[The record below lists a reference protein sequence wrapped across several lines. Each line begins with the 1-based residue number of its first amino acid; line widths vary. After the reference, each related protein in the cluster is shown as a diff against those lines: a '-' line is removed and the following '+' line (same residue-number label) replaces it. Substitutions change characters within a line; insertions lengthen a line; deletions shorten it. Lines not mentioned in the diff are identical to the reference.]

1 MEGLNAAGL
10 TPISVLSIKR
20 TKPRKLLCHLADS
33 SSVKFSNSASL
44 STTPHTIQDCLSST
58 FHGSLLLLSSVLSTD
73 LVKALTY
80 EEALQQSTSTASS
93 DFDASGVL
101 DNFISFATENPAAI
115 AGGAAFLA
123 VPLVLS
129 RILKKPKPWGVVSAA
144 KAYAA
149 LGDDANAQ
157 LIDIRAPVELRTVGT
172 PDIRG
177 FKKRPASVFYKG
189 EDKPGFLKKLSLKFK
204 EPENTTLFI
213 LDK

>member
-20 TKPRKLLCHLADS
+20 TKSRKLLCHLADS

-44 STTPHTIQDCLSST
+44 STTPPTIQDCLSST

-149 LGDDANAQ
+149 LGDAANAQ